1 MNILENFGTRKTI
14 HVAFIVNA
22 KYRKRGGIF
31 LDIFVEA
38 TIGKDGI
45 NEVILR
51 ENGSSKLLSIQ
62 HLDQDTLHELIIKQA
77 NEI

>member
-1 MNILENFGTRKTI
+1 MNIIENFGTRKTI

-22 KYRKRGGIF
+22 KYRRRGGVF

-38 TIGKDGI
+38 NVTKEGI
-45 NEVILR
+45 NEVTFR
-51 ENGSSKLLSIQ
+51 ENGSTKLLNSRY
-62 HLDQDTLHELIIKQA
+62 LDQDALYELIIKQA

>member
-1 MNILENFGTRKTI
+1 MNIIENFGTRKTI

-22 KYRKRGGIF
+22 KYRRRAGAF

-38 TIGKDGI
+38 NISKDGVEDI
-45 NEVILR
+45 VLR
-51 ENGSSKLLSIQ
+51 ENGSRDRLSLN
-62 HLDQDTLHELIIKQA
+62 HLDQDKLYELIIKQA

>member
-14 HVAFIVNA
+14 HVAFIVNT
-22 KYRKRGGIF
+22 KYRKRGGAF

-38 TIGKDGI
+38 NISKDGVEDI
-45 NEVILR
+45 ILR
-51 ENGSSKLLSIQ
+51 ENGSRDRLSLK
-62 HLDQDTLHELIIKQA
+62 HLDQDKLYELIIKQA

>member
-22 KYRKRGGIF
+22 KYRRRAGAF

-38 TIGKDGI
+38 NISKDGVEDI
-45 NEVILR
+45 ILR
-51 ENGSSKLLSIQ
+51 ENGSRDRLSLK
-62 HLDQDTLHELIIKQA
+62 HLDQDKLYELIIKQA
-77 NEI
+77 NKI

>member
-1 MNILENFGTRKTI
+1 MNIIENFGTRKTI

-22 KYRKRGGIF
+22 KYRRRAGAF

-38 TIGKDGI
+38 NISKDGVEDI
-45 NEVILR
+45 ILR
-51 ENGSSKLLSIQ
+51 ENGSRDRLSLK
-62 HLDQDTLHELIIKQA
+62 HLDQDKLYELIIKQA

>member
-1 MNILENFGTRKTI
+1 MNIIENFGTRKTI

-22 KYRKRGGIF
+22 KYRRRAGAF

-38 TIGKDGI
+38 NISKDGVEDI
-45 NEVILR
+45 VLR
-51 ENGSSKLLSIQ
+51 ENGSRDRLSLK
-62 HLDQDTLHELIIKQA
+62 HLDQDKLYELIIKQA